1 MRLNVSSLHTHPH
14 SPTHHPRTTSS
25 APDIICTYH
34 AHVVSWRKNTSLSRM
49 CVCVC
54 VSKRISTRTSDK
66 AQPSSVPG
74 VGSRKGA
81 AEGAG
86 GVSAVCCRCDV
97 CVFAHWRR
105 KGGGWVCGCF
115 ESAFNTSEMYTICA
129 RSARHS
135 LFVVAHMI
143 KRHGQLI
150 VYLCLCVCVCWRPHC
165 RTLCRL
171 FDVIGNTGTNG
182 GRQS

>member
-1 MRLNVSSLHTHPH
+1 MPVISSLAHMRLNVSSLHTHPH

-81 AEGAG
+81 AEGG
-86 GVSAVCCRCDV
+86 RGVSAVCCRCDV

-105 KGGGWVCGCF
+105 KGGGGCVGVLRVRL
-115 ESAFNTSEMYTICA
+115 TRVKCI
-129 RSARHS
+129 
-135 LFVVAHMI
+135 LFV
-143 KRHGQLI
+143 HGARAT
-150 VYLCLCVCVCWRPHC
+150 VCSSSH
-165 RTLCRL
+165 T
-171 FDVIGNTGTNG
+171 
-182 GRQS
+182 